1 MSLLLEAW
9 LDQPGILVEIEVSGS
24 NLAYWKRICIFNKI
38 PECSVCTFKIQKYRS
53 RHQAVIINNNK

>member
-38 PECSVCTFKIQKYRS
+38 PE
-53 RHQAVIINNNK
+53 